1 MEDPSLF
8 ASMFAET
15 SQERIRNKK
24 EIKAAK
30 TNLQSGRELRLNKS
44 VYSERLELR
53 AIYGQRVRKSRLD
66 AKLKAKCL
74 QSS

>member
-15 SQERIRNKK
+15 SQERIWNKK

-53 AIYGQRVRKSRLD
+53 AIYGQRVRKPRLD